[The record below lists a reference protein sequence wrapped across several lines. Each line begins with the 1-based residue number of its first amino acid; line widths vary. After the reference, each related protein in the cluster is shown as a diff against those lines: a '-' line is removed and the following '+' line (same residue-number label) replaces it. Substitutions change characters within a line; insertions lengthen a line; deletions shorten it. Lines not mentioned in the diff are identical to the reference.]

1 MPLLGDEPRR
11 LARSSPGAN
20 SKKRKVPR
28 TMPILH
34 FRRVERRRTPRVAVF
49 VNLIIQGYDEDNEK
63 FRIQA
68 RSHLVS
74 GHGGM
79 TILDAA
85 VVLGQ
90 TLLVTNE
97 SSGQKTECRVVSVR
111 PVADSKH
118 VVAFE
123 FIAPQ
128 ANFWKITFP
137 AKGTKPLRRV
147 LPAQASL

>member
-1 MPLLGDEPRR
+1 MGMGLAGWRAPLRR
-11 LARSSPGAN
+11 KR
-20 SKKRKVPR
+20 KKRKVPR

-49 VNLIIQGYDEDNEK
+49 ANLIIQGYNEDDEK
-63 FRIQA
+63 FRVRA
-68 RSHLVS
+68 RSHSVS

-79 TILDAA
+79 TTLDAA
-85 VVLGQ
+85 VAPGQ

-111 PVADSKH
+111 PVANGKH

-123 FIAPQ
+123 FIASQ
-128 ANFWKITFP
+128 ANFWKMTFP
-137 AKGTKPLRRV
+137 DKGTKPLRRV
-147 LPAQASL
+147 LPTQASL

>member
-1 MPLLGDEPRR
+1 MP
-11 LARSSPGAN
+11 
-20 SKKRKVPR
+20 
-28 TMPILH
+28 TLH
-34 FRRVERRRTPRVAVF
+34 FRRIERRRTPRVAVF
-49 VNLIIQGYDEDNEK
+49 ANLTIQGYDEDNEK

-68 RSHLVS
+68 RSHSVS

-79 TILDAA
+79 TILDTP

-111 PVADSKH
+111 AVADGKH

-123 FIAPQ
+123 FIAPT
-128 ANFWKITFP
+128 AIF
-137 AKGTKPLRRV
+137 
-147 LPAQASL
+147 

>member
-1 MPLLGDEPRR
+1 MPTLY
-11 LARSSPGAN
+11 
-20 SKKRKVPR
+20 
-28 TMPILH
+28 

-49 VNLIIQGYDEDNEK
+49 ANLIIQGYDEDNEK
-63 FRIQA
+63 FRIHA
-68 RSHLVS
+68 RSHSVS

-79 TILDAA
+79 TILDTA

-111 PVADSKH
+111 STDGKH

-123 FIAPQ
+123 FIAPN
-128 ANFWKITFP
+128 ANFWNMTFP
-137 AKGTKPLRRV
+137 VKGAKPLRRMA
-147 LPAQASL
+147 PARIAL

>member
-1 MPLLGDEPRR
+1 MP
-11 LARSSPGAN
+11 
-20 SKKRKVPR
+20 
-28 TMPILH
+28 TLH

-49 VNLIIQGYDEDNEK
+49 ANLTIQGYDEENEK

-68 RSHLVS
+68 RSHSVS

-79 TILDAA
+79 TILDTP

-111 PVADSKH
+111 PVADGKH

-123 FIAPQ
+123 FIAPN
-128 ANFWKITFP
+128 ANFWKMTFP
-137 AKGTKPLRRV
+137 VKGTKPLRRLV
-147 LPAQASL
+147 PARVAL

>member
-1 MPLLGDEPRR
+1 MP
-11 LARSSPGAN
+11 
-20 SKKRKVPR
+20 
-28 TMPILH
+28 TLH

-49 VNLIIQGYDEDNEK
+49 ANLIIQGYGEDNEK

-68 RSHLVS
+68 RSHSVS

-79 TILDAA
+79 TILDTA

-111 PVADSKH
+111 PVAEGKH

-123 FIAPQ
+123 FIAPN
-128 ANFWKITFP
+128 ANFWKMTFP
-137 AKGTKPLRRV
+137 VKGTKPLRRMV
-147 LPAQASL
+147 AARVAL

>member
-1 MPLLGDEPRR
+1 MP
-11 LARSSPGAN
+11 
-20 SKKRKVPR
+20 
-28 TMPILH
+28 TLH

-49 VNLIIQGYDEDNEK
+49 ANLTIQGYSEDNEK
-63 FRIQA
+63 LRIQT
-68 RSHLVS
+68 RSQSVS

-79 TILDAA
+79 TILDTP

-111 PVADSKH
+111 AVADGKH

-123 FIAPQ
+123 FIAPN
-128 ANFWKITFP
+128 ANFWKMTFP
-137 AKGTKPLRRV
+137 VKGTKPLRRMV
-147 LPAQASL
+147 PARVAL

>member
-1 MPLLGDEPRR
+1 MP
-11 LARSSPGAN
+11 
-20 SKKRKVPR
+20 
-28 TMPILH
+28 TLH
-34 FRRVERRRTPRVAVF
+34 FRRIERRRTPRVAVF
-49 VNLIIQGYDEDNEK
+49 ANLTIQGYDEDNEK

-68 RSHLVS
+68 RSHSVS

-79 TILDAA
+79 TILDTP

-111 PVADSKH
+111 AVADGKH

-123 FIAPQ
+123 FIAPN
-128 ANFWKITFP
+128 ANFWNMTFP
-137 AKGTKPLRRV
+137 VKGAKPLRRIV
-147 LPAQASL
+147 PARVAL